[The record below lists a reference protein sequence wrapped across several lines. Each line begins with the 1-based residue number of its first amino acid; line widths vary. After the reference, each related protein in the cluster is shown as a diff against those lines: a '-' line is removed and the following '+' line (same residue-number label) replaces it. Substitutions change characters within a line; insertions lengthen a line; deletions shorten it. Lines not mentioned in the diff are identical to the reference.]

1 MASPHRSPRNDA
13 AQLVVALEL
22 MAVGVSPAS
31 AQDYSP
37 RRYEARQITTPIQ
50 IDGQLDEAAWAKADP
65 VRDFYIYLSGGVL
78 APQVR
83 TARLLWDNSFVY
95 VGLEVLDQDIRSAGL
110 GHDGALYLGDNA
122 ELFLAPTRGTPP
134 YYEFEFS
141 PNGDTFD
148 ALFPGDPDPL
158 AYEASLLS
166 AVTVDG
172 SDGDDADTD
181 IGYTVEFAIPR
192 GSLASFTAGDE
203 WTFLAAGYDST
214 RADPRPSTSR
224 RPARPPPGSTPWRAT
239 TRWSSRPCRSL
250 PRWPWPRWEGS
261 GCWATAGGG
270 ASEPEWPIG

>member
-1 MASPHRSPRNDA
+1 MASPHGSPRNDA
-13 AQLVVALEL
+13 AQLVVALGL

-95 VGLEVLDQDIRSAGL
+95 VGLEVLDQDLRSAGL

-148 ALFPGDPDPL
+148 ALFPFDPDPL
-158 AYEASLLS
+158 AYEASLRS

-172 SDGDDADTD
+172 TDGDDTDTD
-181 IGYTVEFAIPR
+181 TGYTVEFAIPR
-192 GSLASFTAGDE
+192 VSLASFTAGDE
-203 WTFLAAGYDST
+203 WTFLAAGYDYHASG
-214 RADPRPSTSR
+214 DPTLYLSSPGETPSGFHTLASYDTLVFAPVPEPSTLALAALGGVGLLGYGWR
-224 RPARPPPGSTPWRAT
+224 RRKRA
-239 TRWSSRPCRSL
+239 
-250 PRWPWPRWEGS
+250 
-261 GCWATAGGG
+261 
-270 ASEPEWPIG
+270 